1 MNTQCSIQNTKVTKE
16 PLLKDKD
23 QNNENEMNTQNEDGN
38 DMDIALVKYKYM
50 TSPSE
55 ATEDTPKRVES
66 TPEESE
72 PQYYFQVQSAR

>member
-1 MNTQCSIQNTKVTKE
+1 
-16 PLLKDKD
+16 
-23 QNNENEMNTQNEDGN
+23 MNTQNEDGN

-50 TSPSE
+50 TRPNE